1 MLTGVADTGAR
12 IGPNAILQ
20 LQTLLDLEIGPDL
33 RRALYHRAGIVA
45 PSPDAGM
52 LPEDDVAHLHH
63 ALRLFLPDRAA
74 SLSRRAGRAVGDYI
88 LAHRI
93 PKPVQALMR
102 LLPAPLAQRMLT
114 KAIARH
120 AWTFA
125 GSGRFSVLSQRP
137 LMLSIARNP
146 LVALD
151 ESATPQC
158 QWHAGVFER
167 LFGHLVRPGV
177 TVTET
182 RCCAC
187 GAPDCRFELTW
198 T

>member
-1 MLTGVADTGAR
+1 MLTAMGENVAR
-12 IGPNAILQ
+12 IGPNAVLQ
-20 LQTLLDLEIGPDL
+20 LQTLLDLEVGPDL

-52 LPEDDVAHLHH
+52 LPENDVAHLHH
-63 ALRLFLPDRAA
+63 ALRLFMPDRAA
-74 SLSRRAGRAVGDYI
+74 DLSRRAGGAVGDYI

-93 PKPVQALMR
+93 PKPVQG
-102 LLPAPLAQRMLT
+102 LLRAAPAPLAQRLLT
-114 KAIARH
+114 LAIARH

-125 GSGRFSVLSQRP
+125 GSGRFAVLSQRP
-137 LMLSIARNP
+137 LVLSIAQNP

-151 ESATPQC
+151 RASTPQC
-158 QWHAGVFER
+158 HWHAGVFER
-167 LFGHLVRPGV
+167 LFSQLVRPGV
-177 TVTET
+177 HVAET

-198 T
+198 G